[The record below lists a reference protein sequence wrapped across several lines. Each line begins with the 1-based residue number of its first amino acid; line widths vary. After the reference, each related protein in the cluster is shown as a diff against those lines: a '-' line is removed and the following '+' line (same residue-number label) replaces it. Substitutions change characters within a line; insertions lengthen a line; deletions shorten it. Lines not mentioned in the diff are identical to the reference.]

1 MLAGKKMRPRYMGMA
16 LLAGLTA
23 LAWLAVALPAR
34 AAEAKPAAKQVKK
47 PYIVVRSLD
56 SHQKSRYKR
65 QNERWTPFNLL
76 KPDDKQPSV
85 PERFEIVDRTEFHA
99 FLVDT
104 TGGKLGRLVVFSW
117 YHRTRQTP
125 FARPMA
131 VPLVRV
137 ANFPLPVAEFSI
149 WSDPADRGG
158 LLSMA
163 GLNSVM
169 SKSDW
174 DRSRVFGPRTLKVS
188 RLAGWRTDP
197 LGKKVPVAG
206 ELIAEASFEIHPRG
220 VTVY

>member
-1 MLAGKKMRPRYMGMA
+1 MRVRALGIA
-16 LLAGLTA
+16 LLAGLIA
-23 LAWLAVALPAR
+23 LAAGLPAR
-34 AAEAKPAAKQVKK
+34 AADPRPAAKPAGK

-56 SHQKSRYKR
+56 THQKARYKR
-65 QNERWTPFNLL
+65 QDKIWTPFKLL
-76 KPDDKQPSV
+76 KPKDKSPNV
-85 PERFEIVDRTEFHA
+85 PQRFEIVDRTEFHA

-117 YHRTRQTP
+117 YHRARQTP
-125 FARPMA
+125 FARPTA
-131 VPLVRV
+131 VPLIRV

-158 LLSMA
+158 LLSIA

-169 SKSDW
+169 SKAEW

-188 RLAGWRTDP
+188 KLAGWRTDP
-197 LGKKVPVAG
+197 MGKKVPIAG